1 MRWKDRR
8 ENNLKFQ
15 INGSQQRKLGDD
27 KIIQLSEQDL
37 THFFIT
43 LEFKSTNLVDSSVL
57 LEDNST
63 FLHFESKMT

>member
-57 LEDNST
+57 LENNST
-63 FLHFESKMT
+63 FFPF